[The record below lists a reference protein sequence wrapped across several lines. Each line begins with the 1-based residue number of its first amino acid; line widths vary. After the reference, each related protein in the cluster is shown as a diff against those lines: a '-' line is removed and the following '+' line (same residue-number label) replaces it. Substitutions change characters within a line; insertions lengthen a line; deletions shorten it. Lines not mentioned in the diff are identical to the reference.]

1 MEHNLTTMIETGLS
15 QLANPECSYLTGAL
29 GGMYIFSRFIILFLV
44 GLIIYKVVNT
54 LAIEPLLEWIKNK
67 IYKRSQKSSMKNKRG
82 KNNGK
87 D

>member
-15 QLANPECSYLTGAL
+15 QLANPERSYLTGAL

-67 IYKRSQKSSMKNKRG
+67 IYKRSQK
-82 KNNGK
+82 
-87 D
+87 